1 MNTVTVIFP
10 ALSENEPFA
19 RSVVAAY
26 CMRFDP
32 TLDELSDVKTAVS
45 EAVTNCIVHAYAGTE
60 RGDVR
65 LECAAEGDTLHI
77 TISDSGKGI
86 ADVARAVEPFFTT
99 LEEEERSGMGFTIM
113 QTFMTAFEVQSRV
126 GGGTRVTMRKRFG
139 APARGKGLAE
149 EEECGAGKG
158 TETPHKGAAPAGC

>member
-19 RSVVAAY
+19 RSVAAAF

-45 EAVTNCIVHAYAGTE
+45 EAVTNCIVHAYAGMR
-60 RGDVR
+60 RGNVCM
-65 LECAAEGDTLHI
+65 ECAAEGDTLHI
-77 TISDSGKGI
+77 TVSDSGKGI
-86 ADVARAVEPFFTT
+86 EDVARAVEPFFTT

-113 QTFMTAFEVQSRV
+113 QTFMTAFSVQSAP
-126 GGGTRVTMRKRFG
+126 GKGTQVRMQKRFG
-139 APARGKGLAE
+139 APAAEKARSCTKEAGQGTGRGGL
-149 EEECGAGKG
+149 
-158 TETPHKGAAPAGC
+158 PAGC